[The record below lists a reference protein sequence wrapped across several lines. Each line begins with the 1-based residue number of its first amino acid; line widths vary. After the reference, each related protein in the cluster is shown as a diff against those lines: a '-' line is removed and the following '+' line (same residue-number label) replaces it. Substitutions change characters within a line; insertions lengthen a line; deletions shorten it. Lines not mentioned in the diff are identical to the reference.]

1 MEYEIITTSVFS
13 KWIKG
18 AKDHAAR
25 KAILAR
31 VNRITAGTFGEY
43 KSVGNG
49 VSELKTEGSTMKT
62 ETKPLDIKDF
72 LHTEAELADYINDAY
87 HDDDPRMFLIA
98 IGSAVKSK
106 GVSTVAQETGLGR
119 ESLYK
124 IFSGAAS
131 PNWSTLKRLLDNL
144 GIEITLQAKRA

>member
-1 MEYEIITTSVFS
+1 
-13 KWIKG
+13 
-18 AKDHAAR
+18 
-25 KAILAR
+25 
-31 VNRITAGTFGEY
+31 
-43 KSVGNG
+43 
-49 VSELKTEGSTMKT
+49 MKT

-72 LHTEAELADYINDAY
+72 LHTDAELADYINDAY

-98 IGSAVKSK
+98 IGNAVKSK

-124 IFSGAAS
+124 TFSGAAS